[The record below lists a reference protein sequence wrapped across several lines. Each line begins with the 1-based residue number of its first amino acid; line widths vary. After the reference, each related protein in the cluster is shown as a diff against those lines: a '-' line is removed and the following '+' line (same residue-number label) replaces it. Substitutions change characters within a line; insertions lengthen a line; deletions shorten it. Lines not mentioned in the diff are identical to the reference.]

1 MLHSVHHCFWKSMKL
16 QGTGILSDGRKKD
29 EGSKCLIS
37 LDAEERSDFPKVSQ
51 GVCGTAEPGGLIRLH
66 KLPDASQVC
75 GANPSLQSF
84 PAPWASEADLV
95 SLCQGTP
102 WVVCEIREAGVRAGS
117 SFWRSLATGPQL
129 WESTLGSAAAWIVGQ
144 LGATGTRSPAQI
156 CMSLFLSA
164 SCKDY
169 CDSALPERMFPVIA
183 GEGLMVSMS
192 PHAFTDQ
199 VLPGRAAPREGIWFL
214 RFGWERQM

>member
-1 MLHSVHHCFWKSMKL
+1 MGGRYEGRGLFLEKLGNWSSNLGEHAGECCSMGK
-16 QGTGILSDGRKKD
+16 
-29 EGSKCLIS
+29 
-37 LDAEERSDFPKVSQ
+37 
-51 GVCGTAEPGGLIRLH
+51 
-66 KLPDASQVC
+66 
-75 GANPSLQSF
+75 
-84 PAPWASEADLV
+84 
-95 SLCQGTP
+95 
-102 WVVCEIREAGVRAGS
+102 
-117 SFWRSLATGPQL
+117 
-129 WESTLGSAAAWIVGQ
+129 IVGQ

-164 SCKDY
+164 SCKDC

-183 GEGLMVSMS
+183 GEGLMVSIS